1 MIKVCFIHYF
11 GTEEAAGIF
20 SEIADAV
27 MESGLFEALD
37 SLHLSLHGDPG
48 FGPSV
53 RELSR
58 LSEKLVIHSAYD
70 SPPSIGE
77 SATLMLIRDHVLRS
91 PNVEAICYLH
101 TKGATNNS
109 QIQKSWR
116 RYMLDFV
123 VFCWRNAE
131 DKLSSHHLWGV
142 NWSFS
147 NFHFDD
153 QFPIDEWQRPCGHF
167 MGNFWW
173 GRSDYLASLPSI
185 DISSG
190 SRYLAEA
197 WVGLRSAR
205 VFNAM
210 RSPLALPDAVFS
222 REEYLPIRDK
232 LLLPTISLEVNAETI
247 RQLGARAL
255 KRPNGSADPH
265 RHDASWDHVIN

>member
-1 MIKVCFIHYF
+1 MIKVCFIHYY

-20 SEIADAV
+20 SEIVDAV
-27 MESGLFEALD
+27 FESGLFEALD
-37 SLHLSLHGDPG
+37 SLRLSLHGNPC

-53 RELSR
+53 RDLSR
-58 LSEKLVIHSAYD
+58 LSQKLIIYSAYD
-70 SPPSIGE
+70 DSPSIGE
-77 SATLMLIRDHVLRS
+77 SATLMLLRNHALFS
-91 PNVEAICYLH
+91 PAVEAICYLH

-131 DKLSSHHLWGV
+131 DKLSSYHLWGV

-153 QFPIDEWQRPCGHF
+153 QFSTDEWERPYGHF

-173 GRSDYLASLPSI
+173 GRSDYLASLPSV
-185 DISSG
+185 DIYRC

-210 RSPLALPDAVFS
+210 RSPAALPDSVFN
-222 REEYLPIRDK
+222 REDYLPIRNK
-232 LLLPTISLEVNAETI
+232 LLVPTISLEVNAETV
-247 RQLGARAL
+247 RQLGASAL
-255 KRPNGSADPH
+255 ERSNGSADTY
-265 RHDASWDHVIN
+265 RHDASWDHVIS